1 MERNIDY
8 NTERKR
14 LVMPE
19 YGRSIQK
26 MVDYAL
32 TIEDRGERLRCART
46 IVKLM
51 EGFQGHQGEQDDLE
65 QKLWNHLAAI
75 SEYRLDIDYPVEIE
89 RHDAADGVRERIP
102 YPQKSIGRRHYG
114 AVVEEVIRKIVEIE
128 DEGERKA
135 LAGLVANQMKRNL
148 AAWNRDIMGNEKVL
162 DDLAEYTDGK
172 VRLSEDE
179 MNLISDNQAVYGTA
193 QNNGKRK
200 KKGR

>member
-1 MERNIDY
+1 
-8 NTERKR
+8 
-14 LVMPE
+14 MPE

-89 RHDAADGVRERIP
+89 RHDAADGVR
-102 YPQKSIGRRHYG
+102 
-114 AVVEEVIRKIVEIE
+114 
-128 DEGERKA
+128 
-135 LAGLVANQMKRNL
+135 
-148 AAWNRDIMGNEKVL
+148 
-162 DDLAEYTDGK
+162 
-172 VRLSEDE
+172 
-179 MNLISDNQAVYGTA
+179 
-193 QNNGKRK
+193 
-200 KKGR
+200 